1 MAVVRTLARREQPI
15 RGVRERAQRLVRFRL
30 VVPMLRSRQDI
41 DVTARGVGLGVFW
54 AFTPTLG
61 VQTIA
66 ILATWT
72 ILRRAFRWDSSLLQT
87 LAWTWL
93 NNPLTIIPIYYLCFV
108 TGHLLLG
115 HWHTMPGYQAF
126 ANLWASTSA
135 GGSWTERTTAA
146 AALLGWP
153 TLIGCL
159 PYCIPGGL
167 LAHRWALRFLQRR
180 AERAERRLDHGTPV
194 S

>member
-1 MAVVRTLARREQPI
+1 MAVVHAPERKGRPARD
-15 RGVRERAQRLVRFRL
+15 VRERAQRLLRYRL

-61 VQTIA
+61 VQTVA

-72 ILRRAFRWDSSLLQT
+72 VLRKAFRWDSSLLQT

-115 HWHTMPGYQAF
+115 HWQTMPGYHAF
-126 ANLWASTSA
+126 AALWTSMSSGA
-135 GGSWTERTTAA
+135 TWMERTTAA
-146 AALLGWP
+146 AAFLGWP

-167 LAHRWALRFLQRR
+167 LAHRWALRVLQRR
-180 AERAERRLDHGTPV
+180 ATRVVAKDPGPGPLG
-194 S
+194 